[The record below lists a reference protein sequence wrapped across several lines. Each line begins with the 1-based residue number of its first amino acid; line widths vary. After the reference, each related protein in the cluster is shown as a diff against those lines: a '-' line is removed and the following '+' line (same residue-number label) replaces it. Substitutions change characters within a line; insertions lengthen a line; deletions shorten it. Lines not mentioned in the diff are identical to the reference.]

1 MRKTLV
7 NAPQM
12 AAFLVNEFN
21 AQREKCMN
29 LRPHVRGVFF
39 AALLTIS
46 SVARSET
53 VWFEVG
59 EINPVR
65 AQSFLV
71 PLNDPEQIAHA
82 RDLIARGAAAG
93 STILS
98 ASIRA
103 GGDGFNRNLKD
114 SAAPLWSWHVSGV
127 AGFADMAIEL
137 CDGWP
142 GFVEQNPQA
151 FINNT
156 NGQICFWGYTVVS
169 ELAEAPVFSADEG
182 LDGAWSSPQAN
193 SQGLYVDMLG
203 DLNLLA
209 FAWFTYQRG
218 FAPGDES
225 PELRWFS
232 ALGEWRGTRSEV
244 TLYATQG
251 GAFAAIAEPQTT
263 AVGTGVIEFEDCDH
277 AQFTYR
283 FDAGPSGTMP
293 LTRTIARP
301 GCVVKPGHPADDEL
315 EP

>member
-1 MRKTLV
+1 
-7 NAPQM
+7 
-12 AAFLVNEFN
+12 
-21 AQREKCMN
+21 
-29 LRPHVRGVFF
+29 
-39 AALLTIS
+39 
-46 SVARSET
+46 
-53 VWFEVG
+53 
-59 EINPVR
+59 
-65 AQSFLV
+65 
-71 PLNDPEQIAHA
+71 
-82 RDLIARGAAAG
+82 
-93 STILS
+93 
-98 ASIRA
+98 
-103 GGDGFNRNLKD
+103 
-114 SAAPLWSWHVSGV
+114 
-127 AGFADMAIEL
+127 MAIEL